1 MSEIILSLEAR
12 IEALLFVLAEEI
24 TIKRLSDS
32 LQADVETI
40 REAGDRLAATLSG
53 RGIRLQRQNDAWQ
66 LVTAPEAAPDVERFL
81 GEEMET
87 GKLSRAALETL
98 AIIAYRQPVTR
109 AQIAAVRGVSSDGVL
124 RNLVNMG
131 LVEEVGRRES
141 PGRPILY
148 GTTTTF
154 LQHFGLESL
163 AQLPDLDA
171 DKTRVMADS
180 LEGALRDKNTSG
192 EPEQSQR

>member
-1 MSEIILSLEAR
+1 LSETTLSLEAR
-12 IEALLFVLAEEI
+12 IEALLFVSAEEI

-32 LQADVETI
+32 LQADAEAI
-40 REAGDRLAATLSG
+40 REAGDRLAAILSG
-53 RGIRLQRQNDAWQ
+53 RGIRLQRQNGAWQ
-66 LVTAPEAAPDVERFL
+66 LVTAPESAPDVERFL
-81 GEEMET
+81 GEEMEI
-87 GKLSRAALETL
+87 GKFSRAALETL

-124 RNLVNMG
+124 RNLMNMG
-131 LVEEVGRRES
+131 LVAEVGRRES

-171 DKTRVMADS
+171 EKTQIMADS
-180 LEGALRDKNTSG
+180 LEGALRDKNTPG
-192 EPEQSQR
+192 

>member
-1 MSEIILSLEAR
+1 MSETTLSLEAR
-12 IEALLFVLAEEI
+12 IEALLFVSAEEI
-24 TIKRLSDS
+24 TIKRLSES
-32 LQADVETI
+32 LQTNTEAI
-40 REAGDRLAATLSG
+40 RKAGDQLAVQLSS
-53 RGIRLQRQNDAWQ
+53 RGIRLQRQNDVWQ

-81 GEEMET
+81 GEAMET

-131 LVEEVGRRES
+131 LVAETGRRAS

-171 DKTRVMADS
+171 DKTQIMADS
-180 LEGALRDKNTSG
+180 LEGALRHKHTPDQPTSG
-192 EPEQSQR
+192 

>member
-1 MSEIILSLEAR
+1 LSEIILSLEAR